1 MAEKKKILFLQKDVS
16 EYNVPL
22 YNYLCNYFLVTIG
35 YTGNAKDSDL
45 NRFNVQKLNT
55 YSFRS
60 LFFVKGLRSFCGNF
74 DVVIYM
80 ADLHFISF
88 CFLPF
93 TKNNFKVISWSIG
106 FRASYKR
113 KYDIYRKKDIV
124 DYLYLL
130 LLRQS
135 NANVFY
141 SKGATKFWGNL
152 LCEKKVFIANN
163 TIKVDVDKEFVIH
176 NSRTRLVFIGTLY
189 KQKGID
195 ELLRVVKRLI
205 DSNLLKDRV
214 ILDIIGDGPEYC
226 MIRDYI
232 KINKL
237 ESTIQLY
244 GSIYDSAV
252 LTKLFSNCILCI
264 SPSQAG
270 LSVLLSLG
278 YGVPFV
284 TKYDAITGGEMNNI
298 VNGVTGYLYNSEDEL
313 YNIILNSYNDTR
325 SLEQMGLQSYEYY
338 KSHCTIEKMGDG
350 FIEAIDFVLK

>member
-1 MAEKKKILFLQKDVS
+1 MKRILFLQKDVS

-35 YTGNAKDSDL
+35 YTGNAKDSDQ
-45 NRFNVQKLNT
+45 NRFNVLKLTT
-55 YSFRS
+55 YSFSS
-60 LFFVKGLRSFCGNF
+60 LYFVKGLRSFCGNF

-93 TKNNFKVISWSIG
+93 AKNKFKVISWSIG

-113 KYDIYRKKDIV
+113 KYDIFRKKDVV

-141 SKGATKFWGNL
+141 SQGASKFWGNL
-152 LCEKKVFIANN
+152 LSEKKVFIANN

-195 ELLRVVKRLI
+195 ELLRVVKRVI

-214 ILDIIGDGPEYC
+214 FLDIIGDGHEYG
-226 MIRDYI
+226 IVRDYI
-232 KINKL
+232 TINKL
-237 ESTIQLY
+237 ESTIKLY

-284 TKYDAITGGEMNNI
+284 TKYDAITGGEINNI
-298 VNGVTGYLYNSEDEL
+298 VNGVTGYLYYSEDEL
-313 YNIILNSYNDTR
+313 YNIILNSYNDSRT
-325 SLEQMGLQSYEYY
+325 LKQMGIQSYEYY
-338 KSHCTIEKMGDG
+338 KSHCTIEKMGHS
-350 FIEAIDFVLK
+350 FINAINYVLN